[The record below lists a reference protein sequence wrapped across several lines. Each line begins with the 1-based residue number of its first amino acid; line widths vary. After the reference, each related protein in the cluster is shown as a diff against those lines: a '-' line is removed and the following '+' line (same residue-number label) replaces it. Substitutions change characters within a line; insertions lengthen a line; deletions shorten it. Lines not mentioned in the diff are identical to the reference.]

1 MSGYEQGR
9 PGKRPATVLVVE
21 DSALMRRLIVDVIEE
36 SGEFRV
42 VAEARTG
49 YEAIRLVHERDPDLI
64 TLDLEL
70 PDLGGLDTLGYI
82 MSEAPRPVVILSAHS
97 GAEKTLRALDY
108 GAVDFVVKPG
118 GDEQTQAD
126 ALRVRLLEALR
137 AAAVAQLANLP
148 VVLPERVARVG
159 RRGLRALR
167 VGRAAADDAAPY
179 AVAVAASTGGPRAL
193 ATLISRLPEGF
204 PAAVFVVQHMP
215 PRFTRSLAERLNAA
229 SALPVAEATQDEPAR
244 AGRVYIAPGGVH
256 LTLARSNGRVTV
268 RLEETE
274 PVWGVRPA
282 ADVLFAAVAR
292 HYGPR
297 SCGVVLTGMGRDGTE
312 GLRAIREVGGWTIAQ
327 DRETSVIYGMP
338 RSAARFAQEVLPID
352 RIADAIAERIAS
364 RLEGRA

>member
-1 MSGYEQGR
+1 M
-9 PGKRPATVLVVE
+9 RPATVLVVE
-21 DSALMRRLIVDVIEE
+21 DSALMRQLVVDLIEE

-42 VAEARTG
+42 VAQARTG
-49 YEAIRLVHERDPDLI
+49 YEAIRLVHEQDPDLI

-97 GAEKTLRALDY
+97 GAEPTLRALDY

-118 GDEQTQAD
+118 GDERRQVE
-126 ALRVRLLEALR
+126 ALRARLLEALR
-137 AAAVAQLANLP
+137 AAAIAELANLP
-148 VVLPERVARVG
+148 VVVPERADRLAR
-159 RRGLRALR
+159 RRRRAR
-167 VGRAAADDAAPY
+167 RTAAPAADGAAPY

-193 ATLISRLPEGF
+193 AALVPRLPERL
-204 PAAVFVVQHMP
+204 PAAVFIVQHMP
-215 PRFTRSLAERLNAA
+215 ARFTRSLAERLNAV
-229 SALPVAEATQDEPAR
+229 SALPVAEAAPGEPVR
-244 AGRVYIAPGGVH
+244 AGRVYLAPGGVH
-256 LTLARSNGRVTV
+256 LTLTRSDGAIAA

-297 SCGVVLTGMGRDGTE
+297 SCGVVLTGMGRDGAE

-327 DRETSVIYGMP
+327 DRESSVIFGMP
-338 RSAARFAQEVLPID
+338 GSAARFAQEVLPID
-352 RIADAIAERIAS
+352 RIADAITERVAAEV
-364 RLEGRA
+364 GRRR

>member
-1 MSGYEQGR
+1 MSVYERGR
-9 PGKRPATVLVVE
+9 PRARPATVLVVE
-21 DSALMRRLIVDVIEE
+21 DSALMRRLVVDLIEE

-49 YEAIRLVHERDPDLI
+49 YEAIRLVNERNPDLI

-97 GAEKTLRALDY
+97 GTEQTLRALDY

-118 GDEQTQAD
+118 GDERTQVA

-137 AAAVAQLANLP
+137 AAAVAQLTNLP
-148 VVLPERVARVG
+148 VVMPERLERMA
-159 RRGLRALR
+159 RRGRRALR
-167 VGRAAADDAAPY
+167 ASTQASNGGAPY

-193 ATLISRLPEGF
+193 AALVRRLPEGL
-204 PAAVFVVQHMP
+204 PAAVFIVQHMP

-229 SALPVAEATQDEPAR
+229 SALPVAEAVPDEPAR
-244 AGRVYIAPGGVH
+244 AGRVYVAPGGVH
-256 LTLARSNGRVTV
+256 LTLARGPEGVTV

-297 SCGVVLTGMGRDGTE
+297 SCGVVLTGMGRDGAE

-338 RSAARFAQEVLPID
+338 RLAAQFAHEVLPID
-352 RIADAIAERIAS
+352 RIADAIAERVAS
-364 RLEGRA
+364 RVEGRA

>member
-1 MSGYEQGR
+1 MSPYERVR
-9 PGKRPATVLVVE
+9 PGTRPATVLVVE
-21 DSALMRRLIVDVIEE
+21 DSALMRRLVVDLIEG

-70 PDLGGLDTLGYI
+70 PDLGGLETLGYI
-82 MSEAPRPVVILSAHS
+82 MSEAPRPVIILSAHS
-97 GAEKTLRALDY
+97 GTEQTFRALDY

-118 GDEQTQAD
+118 GDEQTQVEG
-126 ALRVRLLEALR
+126 LRHRLLEALR

-148 VVLPERVARVG
+148 VVVPERAARGARRAHRAAGVG
-159 RRGLRALR
+159 AP
-167 VGRAAADDAAPY
+167 AADDAAPY

-193 ATLISRLPEGF
+193 ATLVSRLPEGL

-215 PRFTRSLAERLNAA
+215 ARFTRSLAERLNAA
-229 SALPVAEATQDEPAR
+229 SALPVAEARPDEPAR
-244 AGRVYIAPGGVH
+244 AGRVYVAPGGVH
-256 LTLARSNGRVTV
+256 MTLARRDGRITL

-292 HYGPR
+292 HFGPR

-338 RSAARFAQEVLPID
+338 RSAAQFAREVLPID
-352 RIADAIAERIAS
+352 RIADAIAERVAS
-364 RLEGRA
+364 RVGGRG